1 MPDRRMVVALVA
13 VMTAALGLVLVE
25 RVGATYRD
33 GLDVTVDAAQVTAL
47 GISSARALAEEVA
60 GLAATTALVVDQ
72 AGDVV
77 RDTSDV
83 AADLATALQTNLAGG
98 VDGTAGVADDLAR
111 FIEVVER
118 LIPGNRDSLAEDLRR
133 VADGLGPLPD
143 QLRVLGQRLAAT
155 SDRLTDVAPAIDT
168 AANRVEEVSRRLV
181 DALDT
186 LDEAALLADETAQRA
201 RDARDR
207 ADGDLW
213 IARALV
219 VLIIGAFGLLAVTGT
234 RAGSGQSPIEAT

>member
-1 MPDRRMVVALVA
+1 MPDRRVVAALVA
-13 VMTAALGLVLVE
+13 VLATGLGLVLVE

-33 GLDVTVDAAQVTAL
+33 GLDVTVDAAQVTSV

-60 GLAATTALVVDQ
+60 GLAANTALVVDQ
-72 AGDVV
+72 ASDVV
-77 RDTSDV
+77 RDSADV
-83 AADLATALQTNLAGG
+83 TADLAVALQSNLAGG

-133 VADGLGPLPD
+133 VADGLAPLPD
-143 QLRVLGQRLAAT
+143 QLRVLGQRLDAT
-155 SDRLTDVAPAIDT
+155 SDRLADVAPAIDT
-168 AANRVEEVSRRLV
+168 AAIRVDDVSRRLI
-181 DALDT
+181 DALST
-186 LDEAALLADETAQRA
+186 LDEAALLAEQTAQRA
-201 RDARDR
+201 LDARDR

-234 RAGSGQSPIEAT
+234 RAGSRQPPMDAT